1 MGQSIQSKKK
11 SVWRCHDAADS
22 DIYYSR
28 DPPDLIINKYV
39 KTCSVRSCTQ
49 SEKNR
54 TDII

>member
-1 MGQSIQSKKK
+1 MDQRIQSKKK

-22 DIYYSR
+22 DIYDSR